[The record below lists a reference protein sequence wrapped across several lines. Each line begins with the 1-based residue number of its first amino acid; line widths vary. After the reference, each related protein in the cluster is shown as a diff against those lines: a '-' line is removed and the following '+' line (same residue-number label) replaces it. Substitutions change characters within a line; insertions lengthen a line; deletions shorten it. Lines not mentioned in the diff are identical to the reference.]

1 MCLCFRLHHSICHH
15 GTQGISCSL
24 FPPYFTHQKK
34 GNLNILDLK
43 YTHCHPLSLHILP
56 HLLPSLTTH
65 TQKNTI
71 LMIPL
76 PSSLLSQLTHSQS
89 KYYMLLEYL
98 SRFYRTLV
106 STPPWFRYL
115 SNAQNSGAVFA
126 VIITAAYLMIKGGVI
141 FSRLRELFRAFV
153 NFLQDPVSGSLEVNA
168 FSLHEFEQAHA

>member
-1 MCLCFRLHHSICHH
+1 MALKALVAACFLR
-15 GTQGISCSL
+15 
-24 FPPYFTHQKK
+24 
-34 GNLNILDLK
+34 
-43 YTHCHPLSLHILP
+43 
-56 HLLPSLTTH
+56 LLPTRKKVTWFEMYLLSPTLPPHTPSPPPFSHALLTH
-65 TQKNTI
+65 RKNTV
-71 LMIPL
+71 LMILL

-115 SNAQNSGAVFA
+115 SNAHNSGAVFA

-153 NFLQDPVSGSLEVNA
+153 NFLQDPVSGS
-168 FSLHEFEQAHA
+168 

>member
-1 MCLCFRLHHSICHH
+1 
-15 GTQGISCSL
+15 
-24 FPPYFTHQKK
+24 
-34 GNLNILDLK
+34 
-43 YTHCHPLSLHILP
+43 
-56 HLLPSLTTH
+56 
-65 TQKNTI
+65 
-71 LMIPL
+71 MIPL

-168 FSLHEFEQAHA
+168 FSLLNKPTLSLPMLLLMKMEQWGGNESIVT